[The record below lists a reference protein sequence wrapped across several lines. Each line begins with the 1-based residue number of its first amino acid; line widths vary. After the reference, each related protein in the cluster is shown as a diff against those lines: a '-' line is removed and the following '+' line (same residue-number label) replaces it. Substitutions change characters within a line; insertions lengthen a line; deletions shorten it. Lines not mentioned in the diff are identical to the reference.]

1 MKNEGLGT
9 QRLAELSGGSFGS
22 PFISPDLTKAA
33 IIKKTS
39 IPLSGRPG
47 EHSMPSVYFLIIY
60 DVGSG
65 RQISQIEADSGY
77 WPSESSFSKI
87 VWFRDSSKLLVWWP
101 NGGRVVAFDVA
112 RGKRLGDDWLFRS
125 I

>member
-60 DVGSG
+60 EYVPADRSLKLKPILDIGLLSLRLPRSFGSG
-65 RQISQIEADSGY
+65 TAQSC
-77 WPSESSFSKI
+77 
-87 VWFRDSSKLLVWWP
+87 WF
-101 NGGRVVAFDVA
+101 GGRTV
-112 RGKRLGDDWLFRS
+112 GE
-125 I
+125 